1 MAAQG
6 DLEILVK
13 ASAAVT
19 ATENSGEISVPK
31 DMGIKGV
38 ALLVDV
44 TANAGTAE
52 TLDITIDRFDHAS
65 SKWLAIVGAALAQ
78 ITTTAGQIDLV
89 IYPGIAETAN
99 RTVSDHIGQ
108 RWRVVSTIGGSAG
121 QSFTYSLGAT
131 YLV

>member
-13 ASAAVT
+13 ASAATT
-19 ATENSGEISVPK
+19 ATENSGELNVPQG
-31 DMGIKGV
+31 MGIKGV
-38 ALLVDV
+38 AIFVDV

-52 TLDITIDRFDHAS
+52 TLDITVDRFDHAS
-65 SKWLAIVGAALAQ
+65 NKWLAIVGAALAQ

-89 IYPGIAETAN
+89 IYPSIVEGAA
-99 RTVSDHIGQ
+99 RTVSDHIGT

-121 QSFTYSLGAT
+121 QSFTFSIGAT